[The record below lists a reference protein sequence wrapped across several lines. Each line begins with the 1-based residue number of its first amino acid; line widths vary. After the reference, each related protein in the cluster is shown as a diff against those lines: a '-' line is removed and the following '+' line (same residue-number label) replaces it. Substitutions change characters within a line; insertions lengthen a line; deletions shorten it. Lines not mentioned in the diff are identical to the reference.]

1 MTESSLDRPGV
12 VTLVGERVAAGV
24 PEHVRMGLQFEASAD
39 RGGLDHPGKARG
51 RERRTTL
58 ADEDEGRRRTF
69 TLQAPQ
75 RPQLVAKE
83 AASPWI
89 DRKSVV

>member
-1 MTESSLDRPGV
+1 MTESPLDRPGV

-51 RERRTTL
+51 R
-58 ADEDEGRRRTF
+58 DS
-69 TLQAPQ
+69 
-75 RPQLVAKE
+75 RP
-83 AASPWI
+83 
-89 DRKSVV
+89 